1 MSASER
7 AGLALRL
14 SAVPMVVVLMALG
27 ASVRTAAGAG
37 ADQSQ
42 LIAQSFLPGDGFLA
56 GWKTSGKP
64 RTFISQDLFNH
75 IDGGAELFL
84 EFGFARLR
92 VQAYTDGASELSA
105 AVYEMESA
113 TSALGIYLMK
123 MGKETPFA
131 DVAARNSSETA
142 QLNIVKG
149 RYFVQIDNFDEKPA
163 PRAAA
168 VALANAV
175 LALIPEEKPEPV
187 LDLLPAGKRVAASE
201 RLVRGPY
208 GLQPYYTFGEGDIL
222 RLGGRIFAAL
232 AEYEAAD
239 GSRFTRLIVPCADA
253 AAAAAAL
260 ENLGANLD
268 PYLKRLETKPGR
280 LAFIDFEKKYGAA
293 ELRGNILDI
302 RFKLTTLD

>member
-1 MSASER
+1 MSVFDR
-7 AGLALRL
+7 AGRAGRLLVLA
-14 SAVPMVVVLMALG
+14 AL
-27 ASVRTAAGAG
+27 AALAAGA
-37 ADQSQ
+37 APAEAV
-42 LIAQSFLPGDGFLA
+42 AQSVLPGDGFSA
-56 GWKTSGKP
+56 GWKLSGRP

-84 EFGFARLR
+84 EFGFARLQ
-92 VQAYTDGASELSA
+92 VQAYGDGTSELAA
-105 AVYEMESA
+105 AVYEMENA
-113 TSALGIYLMK
+113 TSALGVYLMK
-123 MGKETPFA
+123 MGRETPFA
-131 DVAARNSSETA
+131 EVAARNSSETS

-175 LALIPEEKPEPV
+175 LALLQDEKPAAV
-187 LDLLPAGKRVAASE
+187 LDRLPAEKRVPGSE

-208 GLQPYYTFGEGDIL
+208 ALQPYYTFGEGDIL
-222 RLGGRIFAAL
+222 RLGGKIFAAL
-232 AEYEAAD
+232 AEYTAAD
-239 GSRFTRLIVPCADA
+239 GSRFTRLLVPYPDA

-260 ENLGANLD
+260 ENLAANLD

-280 LAFIDFEKKYGAA
+280 LAFVDFEKKYGTT
-293 ELRGNILDI
+293 ELRENVLDI